1 LCIAATGAALFLRL
15 SSSQLQDAQ
24 EIRAKMA
31 AESGEKLRDLQI
43 SFDRSLADSN
53 VSSIRASISFLNV
66 AFVCLCLEI
75 VLLKRERRNLE
86 RVTK

>member
-1 LCIAATGAALFLRL
+1 
-15 SSSQLQDAQ
+15 
-24 EIRAKMA
+24 MA

-75 VLLKRERRNLE
+75 VLLKRERRNL
-86 RVTK
+86 RSSLVTEETDRHSFL